1 MYINYLNIND
11 KYNNIKLKNEDKF
24 EENLLC
30 NLNERNIYLD
40 KIKNNKDII
49 LSNSKKYIYSYI
61 KNDRNIFDNKIRF
74 SKKSILEN
82 EDIYIALK
90 IKYTMY
96 YISIEIL
103 ILNELPLVMKNKDI
117 FFNFYTI
124 IKRKKKKFN
133 LIANQMKGM
142 FKNNLYEI
150 IYDIFE
156 KTFIEMNDI

>member
-49 LSNSKKYIYSYI
+49 LSNFKKYIYSYI

-74 SKKSILEN
+74 SKNSMLEN

-96 YISIEIL
+96 YINIEII

-133 LIANQMKGM
+133 LIAYQMKGM
-142 FKNNLYEI
+142 FENNLYEI

>member
-156 KTFIEMNDI
+156 KTFIE

>member
-49 LSNSKKYIYSYI
+49 LSNFKKYIYSYI

-74 SKKSILEN
+74 SKNSILEN
-82 EDIYIALK
+82 EDIYIAVK
-90 IKYTMY
+90 IKYTLY
-96 YISIEIL
+96 YINIEI
-103 ILNELPLVMKNKDI
+103 
-117 FFNFYTI
+117 I
-124 IKRKKKKFN
+124 INPFS
-133 LIANQMKGM
+133 
-142 FKNNLYEI
+142 
-150 IYDIFE
+150 
-156 KTFIEMNDI
+156 